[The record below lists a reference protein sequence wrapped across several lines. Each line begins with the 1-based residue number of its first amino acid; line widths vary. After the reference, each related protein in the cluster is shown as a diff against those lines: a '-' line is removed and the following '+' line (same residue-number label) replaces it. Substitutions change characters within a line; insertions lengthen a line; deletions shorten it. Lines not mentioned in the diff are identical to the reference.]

1 MRPTTLCFAIKDDKI
16 LLAMKKRGF
25 GAGRFNGYGGKV
37 QEGETIEAAAL
48 REMKEEVGLAAENS
62 NLNKV
67 GQIKF
72 FFKDKEGWDQEMHV
86 FLVKDWQGESQESEE
101 MKPQWF
107 NIKEIP
113 FDSMWPDDKHWLPAV
128 LAGKKIEGHFNF
140 INGGSNID
148 GFDIREV

>member
-107 NIKEIP
+107 NIKEIT

>member
-1 MRPTTLCFAIKDDKI
+1 
-16 LLAMKKRGF
+16 MKKRGF